1 MAQAPIITYD
11 VKVISPGYNLNVV
24 TSGSSVT
31 ATYDDFPT
39 DATGVTA
46 HCSIDISYTNVQ
58 WVINN
63 DNSITV
69 TGEISGGVLTR
80 TATGV
85 SSNQNQLITAYVN
98 GAQTFQQT
106 VASDSSGTYDLN
118 IPTTFTVTIP
128 PSLNPQPEGPAAIQ
142 FKNDNTTSTAP
153 PDEFFVGILITNPNP
168 PDYRPGAIL
177 DGSSVWQSHNRPG
190 GDSHILTSGGT
201 WREMRTINGLTAAGD
216 PPAIRYD
223 NKWMNMRNI
232 GKE

>member
-1 MAQAPIITYD
+1 MAQAPIITYN

-39 DATGVTA
+39 DAAGVTA
-46 HCSIDISYTNVQ
+46 HCSINISYTNVQ

-223 NKWMNMRNI
+223 NKWMNMRKI

>member
-1 MAQAPIITYD
+1 MAQAPIITYN
-11 VKVISPGYNLNVV
+11 VKEISPGYNLHVE
-24 TSGSSVT
+24 TSGSGVT

-46 HCSIDISYTNVQ
+46 HCSISISYTNVQ

-85 SSNQNQLITAYVN
+85 SSNQNQRITAYVN

-168 PDYRPGAIL
+168 PDYRPGAVL

-216 PPAIRYD
+216 PPAIRYND
-223 NKWMNMRNI
+223 KWMNMRKI